1 LEAFDVGIGIP
12 QRLTT
17 LDTKDVCIT
26 PRAVLGFHS
35 AFIEG
40 PDGSEVFARNGTIA
54 MWHEY
59 PKAIRAM
66 IKAKGWDGV
75 TAHPDILWIDH
86 DELPA
91 IYPDCTPHQ
100 LAQNW

>member
-1 LEAFDVGIGIP
+1 
-12 QRLTT
+12 
-17 LDTKDVCIT
+17 
-26 PRAVLGFHS
+26 
-35 AFIEG
+35 
-40 PDGSEVFARNGTIA
+40 

-86 DELPA
+86 DELAA

-100 LAQNW
+100 LAQT